1 MVPGLL
7 QTADYAR
14 AVTRASLDGLPSGQ
28 LDSLV
33 EVRLARQGCCAAIR
47 RFG

>member
-14 AVTRASLDGLPSGQ
+14 AVTRASLDGLPAGQ

-33 EVRLARQGCCAAIR
+33 EVRLARQGCCGPTR
-47 RFG
+47 RYD